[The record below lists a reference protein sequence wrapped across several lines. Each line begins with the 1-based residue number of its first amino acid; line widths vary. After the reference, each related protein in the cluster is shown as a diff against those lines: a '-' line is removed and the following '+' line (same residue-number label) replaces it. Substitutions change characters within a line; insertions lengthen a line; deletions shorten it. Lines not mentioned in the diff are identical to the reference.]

1 LSFII
6 YFKFYSIR
14 LSRSYDLGCGFDKLT
29 QFIFCLSFQFHHST
43 LSLLEIRFY
52 NLFWF
57 GLYRIIIVSH
67 LGLQTSMLTQINSNW
82 FNMLLFQYLYKKIT
96 LNIYFEPNYVF
107 ICRLDCFCTLKLTRS
122 HRINLYIIF
131 LKKLL
136 KEILI
141 YLKIYFFMLKEIFLQ
156 PDGQSSSRN
165 KFAVTQKN
173 LSRFQLGA
181 KKSISYPP
189 LTKSQTPPQYLTQ
202 HTRLNVRPIYNSPFH
217 LTNYQS
223 PCF

>member
-1 LSFII
+1 MRLSMFYNLDKKFGRLTWVNWGCFLYVFFKLIFLLNFIFQHWDNWGLSFII

-96 LNIYFEPNYVF
+96 LNIYFEPNYIF
-107 ICRLDCFCTLKLTRS
+107 ISRLDYFYTLKLTKS

-131 LKKLL
+131 
-136 KEILI
+136 
-141 YLKIYFFMLKEIFLQ
+141 
-156 PDGQSSSRN
+156 
-165 KFAVTQKN
+165 
-173 LSRFQLGA
+173 
-181 KKSISYPP
+181 
-189 LTKSQTPPQYLTQ
+189 
-202 HTRLNVRPIYNSPFH
+202 
-217 LTNYQS
+217 
-223 PCF
+223 